1 MSHKLLLADDSITIQ
16 RVIELTFADED
27 VNVAAVGDGQQA
39 IDRIEADPP
48 DIILADVGMPKRD
61 GYDVAAYVKS
71 RPALA
76 HIPVVLLTGAFE
88 PVDQARATAVG
99 CDGVLAKPFEPH
111 MVISRVKQLLKGAG
125 GTASPRPSPAAPA
138 APQTAAPAPVAPDV
152 RVSEPQ
158 PAPTPAPVVDTIS
171 LLTSSEPGSKS
182 RAVDTQVSLDD
193 YFDQLDAA
201 FSNLDASQRAGA
213 APDQPAPTPAAG
225 TTDDL
230 DWAPKRPPSA
240 PEVEKPSGLTRTPGA
255 GPNEFEWIAKQAA
268 EVSGAADLDF
278 SGLTDVSPK
287 PVASAASPAPPVR
300 VSEPAATTVAHQ
312 PAAVAQIPS
321 TPSRPVVS
329 PVESSPKPTVT
340 FDEPSFAS
348 AEIPRPVVSVP
359 MADAFVALLAAE
371 QGETLTIPGM
381 FAPLGA
387 AGPVAI
393 TDELVDRVS
402 ERVLSRLNDAVVRDT
417 VSRVAERLV
426 RDEIDRIKRTG
437 RFSD

>member
-71 RPALA
+71 RPTLA

-111 MVISRVKQLLKGAG
+111 MVISRVKQLLKAAG
-125 GTASPRPSPAAPA
+125 GTASPRPSPAP
-138 APQTAAPAPVAPDV
+138 PQTAVQTPVAPDV

-158 PAPTPAPVVDTIS
+158 PAPAPVVDPVS
-171 LLTSSEPGSKS
+171 VLTSSEPGSKS
-182 RAVDTQVSLDD
+182 RVVDAQVSLDD
-193 YFDQLDAA
+193 YFDQLDVA

-213 APDQPAPTPAAG
+213 APAPPAPPPAAS
-225 TTDDL
+225 TPEAV
-230 DWAPKRPPSA
+230 DWAPARPA
-240 PEVEKPSGLTRTPGA
+240 GAAEVEKPSGLTRTPGA
-255 GPNEFEWIAKQAA
+255 GPNEFEWIAKHAA

-278 SGLTDVSPK
+278 SGLTDVAPR
-287 PVASAASPAPPVR
+287 PVEVAASPAPPVR
-300 VSEPAATTVAHQ
+300 ASEPAAPAVAHQ
-312 PAAVAQIPS
+312 PTAVAQAPS
-321 TPSRPVVS
+321 TPARPVAS
-329 PVESSPKPTVT
+329 PAPKPKLT
-340 FDEPSFAS
+340 FDEPSVPVADT
-348 AEIPRPVVSVP
+348 PRPIVSVP

-381 FAPLGA
+381 FSPPAA

-402 ERVLSRLNDAVVRDT
+402 ERVLSRLNDAVVRETVKDT

-426 RDEIDRIKRTG
+426 RDEIDRIKRIG
-437 RFSD
+437 RLSD